1 MTTVGPDKEPA
12 VVMEPGE
19 AALDDPAVASE
30 AGPVHGLATGDHG
43 FDTAPPDEPAV
54 LVVVVATIGE
64 QPLGSASRPT
74 DAAAHRRHQVEQL
87 EQRGDV
93 ITVATGERPCAP
105 EPAPLHAEGVRARAP
120 PAVTGAGTHFR
131 APFSACPC
139 LESATA
145 RDQSTSPAACSSAS
159 NAACSRSHTPAC
171 CQSRNRRHAVIPQPK
186 PSSCGRCSQP

>member
-87 EQRGDV
+87 EQLCDV
-93 ITVATGERPCAP
+93 ITVATGERPCERDPAAIY
-105 EPAPLHAEGVRARAP
+105 EEVVLAPAPA
-120 PAVTGAGTHFR
+120 AVNRAGTHFR
-131 APFSACPC
+131 APFFAC
-139 LESATA
+139 T
-145 RDQSTSPAACSSAS
+145 
-159 NAACSRSHTPAC
+159 
-171 CQSRNRRHAVIPQPK
+171 
-186 PSSCGRCSQP
+186 